1 MTSTMTLTFLSLKTG
16 MLAAARLMIR
26 AERARRAAAAARAV
40 EASAL
45 SAKRNTGDAADGKP
59 ADDRVS
65 VGETVFASNG
75 VIVGY
80 LLLSLLVCGW
90 GLSVLTMLSSDSMQ
104 RVLSSAPPPSHPPF
118 PPAPPGPPMS
128 YRYLRPPPP
137 SPSPPQP
144 PSTPTPPGL
153 PPTPLWPVGG
163 SPFHVSGPCR
173 RVGACVTSSNFDVR
187 SVSDFSPPTR
197 TTTRTRARNRS
208 TAIGTMSVARSM

>member
-1 MTSTMTLTFLSLKTG
+1 MTLTFLSLKTG

-118 PPAPPGPPMS
+118 PPAPPESPMP